1 MIDFTCA
8 VCGND
13 LEVLVCTD
21 GSGFNVTPCPTCIGN
36 AEDRGEAIGYEKGQD
51 DYRERDEYI

>member
-21 GSGFNVTPCPTCIGN
+21 GSGFNVTPCKNCLAT
-36 AEDRGEAIGYEKGQD
+36 EKDHGYGMGWSDKQKD
-51 DYRERDEYI
+51 FDKYI

>member
-1 MIDFTCA
+1 MSLDFTCA

-21 GSGFNVTPCPTCIGN
+21 GSGFNVTPCGN
-36 AEDRGEAIGYEKGQD
+36 CLAAEKDHGYGMGWSDKQKD
-51 DYRERDEYI
+51 FDEYI

>member
-21 GSGFNVTPCPTCIGN
+21 GSGFNVTPCENCLA
-36 AEDRGEAIGYEKGQD
+36 AEKDHGYGSGVIDTNREHD
-51 DYRERDEYI
+51 DDEYV

>member
-21 GSGFNVTPCPTCIGN
+21 GSGFNVTPCKNCLHNSSCEG
-36 AEDRGEAIGYEKGQD
+36 
-51 DYRERDEYI
+51 YREGYNDGERLHDEFI

>member
-21 GSGFNVTPCPTCIGN
+21 GSGFNVTPCGN
-36 AEDRGEAIGYEKGQD
+36 CLATEKDHGYGMGWSDKQKD
-51 DYRERDEYI
+51 FDEYI